1 MIVWS
6 LEQFSIEVNLG
17 MDFMCESKLIISL
30 DISSLANPKL
40 IMFWRKGKKIKDEV
54 TEDAYTI
61 FLNNPKQTS

>member
-1 MIVWS
+1 
-6 LEQFSIEVNLG
+6 
-17 MDFMCESKLIISL
+17 MCESKLIISL